1 MSPGMAEKKS
11 DPSRPTLKAAHT
23 FSYAELLQILA
34 SRDEQPPAELAEPT
48 LSEDELDR
56 MFG

>member
-1 MSPGMAEKKS
+1 MAEKKS

-34 SRDEQPPAELAEPT
+34 ARDDQPPVELAEPT